1 MKQILYNFM
10 LLLNGPVQ
18 NALFRLLN
26 WYRNVCVW
34 FMARNCPFLKVGTLC
49 WQRGNDRL
57 PLQGIGGS
65 HQSEVRFPS
74 WELEVTIASNCWFPD
89 VGTDASQC
97 GNKGYWNQR
106 LPLEGAAC
114 PERLELLVP
123 NLGTKW
129 VTLASK
135 CRLPEDGTHA
145 SRPGNHRLPLQGIL
159 FFQEI
164 RISVFEATGQ
174 SF

>member
-1 MKQILYNFM
+1 MD
-10 LLLNGPVQ
+10 
-18 NALFRLLN
+18 R
-26 WYRNVCVW
+26 YR
-34 FMARNCPFLKVGTLC
+34 TLC
-49 WQRGNDRL
+49 FAYWTGTGMFAFGSWQGTALPVPKGWNSLLATWERQV

-89 VGTDASQC
+89 VGTDASQR
-97 GNKGYWNQR
+97 GTKVTYGSQHGNQR
-106 LPLEGAAC
+106 LPLQGAAC

-145 SRPGNHRLPLQGIL
+145 SRPGNHRLPLQGIA
-159 FFQEI
+159 FP
-164 RISVFEATGQ
+164 RN
-174 SF
+174 